1 MDLDENN
8 RIKTDNLY
16 NICLTSA
23 DKKQSDDIGNPQML
37 NRTMNENCLRRWGR
51 ERGTLTENRQKCNH
65 LFASSNNFQYF
76 CTMTCET

>member
-23 DKKQSDDIGNPQML
+23 DKKQSNDIGNPQML
-37 NRTMNENCLRRWGR
+37 N
-51 ERGTLTENRQKCNH
+51 
-65 LFASSNNFQYF
+65 
-76 CTMTCET
+76 